1 MFERRW
7 IKRIWPVY
15 VSVSKEKDY
24 EKRSPFECDDFNPI
38 INRIKLVAFSITIIF
53 LIFEIVFEIIPF
65 LSIIFYRIIS
75 IFLILFNFNFRMN
88 KLIT

>member
-1 MFERRW
+1 MKKDLHSNVMTLTQLLIESNL
-7 IKRIWPVY
+7 
-15 VSVSKEKDY
+15 VS
-24 EKRSPFECDDFNPI
+24 
-38 INRIKLVAFSITIIF
+38 FSITIIF

>member
-1 MFERRW
+1 MKKDLRSNVTLTQLLIESNL
-7 IKRIWPVY
+7 
-15 VSVSKEKDY
+15 VS
-24 EKRSPFECDDFNPI
+24 
-38 INRIKLVAFSITIIF
+38 FSITIIF

-88 KLIT
+88 KLITQTEYFN

>member
-1 MFERRW
+1 MKKDLHSNVMTLTQLLIESNL
-7 IKRIWPVY
+7 
-15 VSVSKEKDY
+15 VS
-24 EKRSPFECDDFNPI
+24 
-38 INRIKLVAFSITIIF
+38 FSITIIF

-88 KLIT
+88 KLITQTEYFN

>member
-1 MFERRW
+1 MKKDLRSNVTLTQLLIESNL
-7 IKRIWPVY
+7 
-15 VSVSKEKDY
+15 VS
-24 EKRSPFECDDFNPI
+24 
-38 INRIKLVAFSITIIF
+38 FSITIIF

>member
-1 MFERRW
+1 YVFLFFFL
-7 IKRIWPVY
+7 IFIDPIQTLFILFNLY

-24 EKRSPFECDDFNPI
+24 EKRSPFECDFNPI

-75 IFLILFNFNFRMN
+75 IF
-88 KLIT
+88 